1 MPPKNATD
9 CNQVCQAMVSV
20 DAPSQQVVLLLGY
33 VWVEAHLLLNH
44 LNLCCSFTTSLQV
57 AAIASISI
65 PRN

>member
-9 CNQVCQAMVSV
+9 CNQVCQAMVGV
-20 DAPSQQVVLLLGY
+20 DAPSPQVVLLLGY
-33 VWVEAHLLLNH
+33 VWVAAHLSLNH
-44 LNLCCSFTTSLQV
+44 LNLCCSFTACLQV